1 MSFKPIVFYVPWVK
15 NRNGLFLP
23 KSSTLWFLQSVFF
36 FYFFPFHFGKKMKGF
51 NFAFEGKSVSKQ
63 STDMITIWLRCG
75 ENKNAFCRDFSAI
88 VDFLFLL
95 WPAERLV
102 NFINI
107 LRTAFTLVDPKSLKN
122 TVKSSVSF
130 YAFGIYKHM

>member
-1 MSFKPIVFYVPWVK
+1 MVSYVPWVN
-15 NRNGLFLP
+15 NRHSL
-23 KSSTLWFLQSVFF
+23 FLQSVFF

-75 ENKNAFCRDFSAI
+75 ENKNAFSPVFSVI

-95 WPAERLV
+95 WPAERSRV
-102 NFINI
+102 NFTNV
-107 LRTAFTLVDPKSLKN
+107 LHVVFTHVDPNSLKN
-122 TVKSSVSF
+122 TVNLSVSF
-130 YAFGIYKHM
+130 YASGI